1 MEINKL
7 KRHYQSENFR
17 INELL
22 NVANNFIVH
31 IAPEQPSERV
41 SNILTERNVRY
52 YINQGLV
59 DRPTGKDGVS
69 ALYEY
74 RHLLQ
79 LIALKRL
86 QLAYIP
92 VKKIAEILNG
102 KNESE
107 LHQIITE
114 QATETKN
121 QIENSALSFLNT
133 ISKPQKI
140 DKKESR
146 IPSSSAETMSIET
159 PERMYQPSTI
169 SPKSSKLKS
178 YSWERYELD
187 DGIEIHIRDDQDRQ
201 AIKSKLKKRINEF
214 MKNL

>member
-7 KRHYQSENFR
+7 KKQYQNENFR

-74 RHLLQ
+74 KHLLQ
-79 LIALKRL
+79 LIALKKL
-86 QLAYIP
+86 QSAYIP
-92 VKKIAEILNG
+92 VKKIAGILNG

-107 LHQIITE
+107 LHQII
-114 QATETKN
+114 QGKAIETKN
-121 QIENSALSFLNT
+121 QIENPALSFLNT
-133 ISKPQKI
+133 ISKPQKN
-140 DKKESR
+140 ETENHR
-146 IPSSSAETMSIET
+146 LSSSPAAPISIESQT
-159 PERMYQPSTI
+159 RRHQSSSNTASI
-169 SPKSSKLKS
+169 SKLKS
-178 YSWERYELD
+178 CSWERYELD

-201 AIKSKLKKRINEF
+201 AIKTKIKNSINKFLKSF
-214 MKNL
+214 

>member
-7 KRHYQSENFR
+7 KKQYQNENFR

-79 LIALKRL
+79 LIALKKL

-92 VKKIAEILNG
+92 VKRIAEILSG

-107 LHQIITE
+107 LHQIISG
-114 QATETKN
+114 QAIEADN
-121 QIENSALSFLNT
+121 QIENPALSFLNT
-133 ISKPQKI
+133 ISKSQKNK
-140 DKKESR
+140 KKENRSFL
-146 IPSSSAETMSIET
+146 PSAETMSLEAPDKKYQSSTST
-159 PERMYQPSTI
+159 PKR
-169 SPKSSKLKS
+169 SKLKS

-187 DGIEIHIRDDQDRQ
+187 EGIEIHIRDDQDKQ